1 MLPRN
6 RPRCIEPVKPMVA
19 AQVTGSAEALSAEL
33 ARVVNERHSLEAKN
47 ADAKL
52 LEENRQ
58 RLAAVQS
65 GLSRLLLAGHR
76 VGIA

>member
-1 MLPRN
+1 VN
-6 RPRCIEPVKPMVA
+6 PVIA
-19 AQVTGSAEALSAEL
+19 AHETSALRVSAEALSVEL
-33 ARVVNERHSLEAKN
+33 ARVVGERRALQARN
-47 ADAKL
+47 ADAAL

-58 RLAAVQS
+58 RLSAVQG

>member
-1 MLPRN
+1 MITAPRTSAL
-6 RPRCIEPVKPMVA
+6 RV
-19 AQVTGSAEALSAEL
+19 SAEALSAEL
-33 ARVVNERHSLEAKN
+33 TRVVGERQALQSQN
-47 ADAKL
+47 ADAEL

-58 RLAAVQS
+58 RLSAVQG

>member
-1 MLPRN
+1 MIAAHGTN
-6 RPRCIEPVKPMVA
+6 PVRV
-19 AQVTGSAEALSAEL
+19 SAEALSAEL
-33 ARVVNERHSLEAKN
+33 SRVVGERQALQAEN
-47 ADAKL
+47 ADASL

-65 GLSRLLLAGHR
+65 GLSRLLLAGYR

>member
-1 MLPRN
+1 M
-6 RPRCIEPVKPMVA
+6 IA
-19 AQVTGSAEALSAEL
+19 AHGTSAVRVSAEALSAEL
-33 ARVVNERHSLEAKN
+33 SRVVGERQALQAQN
-47 ADAKL
+47 ADATL

-58 RLAAVQS
+58 RLAVVQS

>member
-1 MLPRN
+1 MIAAHGTN
-6 RPRCIEPVKPMVA
+6 PVRV
-19 AQVTGSAEALSAEL
+19 SAEALSAEL
-33 ARVVNERHSLEAKN
+33 TRVVGERQALQAQN
-47 ADAKL
+47 ADDAL

>member
-1 MLPRN
+1 MIATHGTSAVR
-6 RPRCIEPVKPMVA
+6 V
-19 AQVTGSAEALSAEL
+19 SAEALSAEL
-33 ARVVNERHSLEAKN
+33 ARVVGERQALQSQQAEA
-47 ADAKL
+47 AL

-58 RLAAVQS
+58 RLTAVQS